1 MGIQGLIA
9 RATGTNINRGLQRS
23 MARSIARGMVSRMRP
38 ANPRA
43 RNIGFTF

>member
-1 MGIQGLIA
+1 MDIQGQIA

-23 MARSIARGMVSRMRP
+23 MARSIARGMVSRMRA
-38 ANPRA
+38 ANPGA